1 MATGCGCEDLRV
13 ADFGDYLGE
22 GPRGERVVVSVCNL
36 AVEIKWILV
45 AWLWTHDG
53 RVAVKDAAPWA
64 SSDIEGLSHRSC
76 SLLGAN
82 AL

>member
-22 GPRGERVVVSVCNL
+22 RPRGESVVVIGVCNL

-45 AWLWTHDG
+45 AWLWSHDG
-53 RVAVKDAAPWA
+53 RVA
-64 SSDIEGLSHRSC
+64 L
-76 SLLGAN
+76 
-82 AL
+82 